1 MSIAAFVLCEIFAIE
16 VDFRHYSKLTIFF
29 FVTFD
34 MSQTFIKTIQKTGDK
49 GKKTG
54 CEDVYQYWFTALNL
68 QDEDPAYQNITN
80 DTFVSFDK
88 HQKRDTNDC
97 SRSTRV
103 DPLLEVNDEVDCW
116 RPSQPGT
123 DLNKWYR
130 CGNEE
135 CIKVFPPADDV
146 DRARNIVGS
155 QYLGGTIALSVSSG
169 MLVIGSV
176 ITWWLR
182 KKYYPET
189 IASNRNLTGET
200 IVLQWNNKLKMGID
214 FLSKV

>member
-1 MSIAAFVLCEIFAIE
+1 M
-16 VDFRHYSKLTIFF
+16 Y
-29 FVTFD
+29 
-34 MSQTFIKTIQKTGDK
+34 QTFIKTIQKTGDK

-68 QDEDPAYQNITN
+68 QDEDPAYQNITS
-80 DTFVSFDK
+80 DKFVSFDK

-116 RPSQPGT
+116 RPSQPGS

-146 DRARNIVGS
+146 ERARNIAGS
-155 QYLGGTIALSVSSG
+155 QFLVGIIALSVSSG
-169 MLVIGSV
+169 MLVIGS
-176 ITWWLR
+176 ITTWWLR

-189 IASNRNLTGET
+189 IPSNRNLTGET
-200 IVLQWNNKLKMGID
+200 IELQMEQWEQIFHRKVPSFNNVHRLMLIHG
-214 FLSKV
+214 SKNDNQFPV